1 MTAQNLEEAV
11 ADAADAK
18 NDDAYAKAAKNVKT
32 AAKAY
37 QNSVKQRK
45 QVTNPKESFLIER
58 AKTVNTVTNVEAAT
72 EGNDPNAL
80 LGKSGG
86 YTAYIAMRSSLVE
99 NEDGY
104 YKEMSPVEAE
114 GDGGSVVEAYPTKKD
129 AEKREAYL
137 AAFDGGALLS
147 GAHKVVGTLVVR
159 TSGALS
165 ATQQKELGKKIID
178 ALIRLEN

>member
-58 AKTVNTVTNVEAAT
+58 AKTVNTVTNVEA
-72 EGNDPNAL
+72 
-80 LGKSGG
+80 
-86 YTAYIAMRSSLVE
+86 
-99 NEDGY
+99 
-104 YKEMSPVEAE
+104 
-114 GDGGSVVEAYPTKKD
+114 
-129 AEKREAYL
+129 
-137 AAFDGGALLS
+137 
-147 GAHKVVGTLVVR
+147 VR

-178 ALIRLEN
+178 ALVRLEN